1 VKVSTIPRAAVS
13 TLTYL
18 PRIAYGRN
26 EQSRANSALSRS
38 GRYPVHLISTAQ
50 TQLECQGF
58 SLLDNETLENWE
70 ALEASVGPTGGK
82 GKEINV
88 NETLC
93 W

>member
-1 VKVSTIPRAAVS
+1 VNKVELTLLSAALV
-13 TLTYL
+13 
-18 PRIAYGRN
+18 
-26 EQSRANSALSRS
+26 AN
-38 GRYPVHLISTAQ
+38 PVHLISTAQ

-58 SLLDNETLENWE
+58 SLLDPETLENWE

-88 NETLC
+88 YETLC